1 MTTGPYYLGVDLGG
15 TQMRMGAVA
24 LDGRLLADVI
34 SVPTGT
40 TFGGDALR
48 GNLRG
53 MIEQFR
59 AALPGRPIEALGF
72 GIAGVV
78 DQTALSQS
86 PNLPLLDGVDLADLV
101 GEAVPFS
108 VALENDARCF
118 ALAEARFG
126 AGRGARH
133 LCGITLGTG
142 VGCGVIVNGKPHRGV
157 RSQAGEVWNVPL
169 RGSHLEN
176 FLAGAGIVR
185 GYEAAGGTV
194 DAGLDA
200 AEVADRARGGDPPA
214 IAAWRSFAEDLAFL
228 CAFAISLIDPE
239 KIVIGGSMSQASD
252 LWGPV
257 LTERLIENKTP
268 IVTAQLG
275 AAAGVIGAAALNMP
289 A

>member
-1 MTTGPYYLGVDLGG
+1 MTTGTCYLGVDLGG

-24 LDGRLLADVI
+24 PDGRLLTDVL
-34 SVPTGT
+34 SVPTGLE
-40 TFGGDALR
+40 FGADALR
-48 GNLRG
+48 ATLRQ
-53 MIEQFR
+53 MIGDLKAR
-59 AALPGRPIEALGF
+59 LPGQTVAAVGF

-78 DQTALSQS
+78 DQAALSQS
-86 PNLPLLDGVDLADLV
+86 PNLPLLDGVDLADLL
-101 GEAVPFS
+101 GEAVPHS

-142 VGCGVIVNGKPHRGV
+142 VGCGVIVNGRPHRGEH
-157 RSQAGEVWNVPL
+157 SQAGEVWNVPL
-169 RGSHLEN
+169 RGSHLEH

-185 GYEAAGGTV
+185 GYEAAGGSL
-194 DAGLDA
+194 DEGLDA
-200 AEVADRARGGDPPA
+200 AEIADRARGGDA
-214 IAAWRSFAEDLAFL
+214 AAVAAWQSFAEDLAFL

-239 KIVIGGSMSQASD
+239 RIVIGGSLAQASD

-257 LTERLIENKTP
+257 LTGRLIENKTP
-268 IVTAQLG
+268 IVTSQLG
-275 AAAGVIGAAALNMP
+275 AAAGVIGAAALNM